1 MRSAECGMKNRIQE
15 SGVRIQKN
23 NSYLLYSEFCILN
36 SFGAF
41 MKDRV

>member
-23 NSYLLYSEFCILN
+23 DSYLLNSVFCILN
-36 SFGAF
+36 SLFAF
-41 MKDRV
+41 RKDRV